1 MKGQHMMDKLKRM
14 EQDKGP
20 MTQFIAKQRDRQ
32 EALKTF
38 SREEQNKLEGAL
50 DTMEGLKS
58 RVKKEMALLRVID
71 ITKNASAQDEQK
83 GGSIA
88 APNVD
93 KINYMIVKAKDQVS
107 DAFDLL
113 FSKDSKLN
121 LPKSYKDT
129 LL

>member
-1 MKGQHMMDKLKRM
+1 
-14 EQDKGP
+14 
-20 MTQFIAKQRDRQ
+20 
-32 EALKTF
+32 
-38 SREEQNKLEGAL
+38 
-50 DTMEGLKS
+50 MEGLKS

-71 ITKNASAQDEQK
+71 ITKKDSPAQDEQK

-88 APNVD
+88 TPNVD